1 MNYYYQALMS
11 RSTNSVLILSA
22 CYLLFAVFS
31 GCGPRASI
39 RRDYDFSQINR
50 IGVMKFDSSQVGF
63 FASYD
68 PGNAVA
74 DEFVL
79 QLLDRNVMVI
89 ERSCMEGVMSEQ
101 DLWKSGSVDPV
112 TVKKIG
118 KLLGVD
124 ALIIGTVT
132 KYIPDRKERFYMR
145 DEQGKLREEIFVV
158 NAEVG
163 ISARMVDVE
172 SGVVIWASSYSYDS
186 FYVDSAISQTVS
198 AIMDTLKD
206 ILPAM
211 KKR

>member
-1 MNYYYQALMS
+1 MKK
-11 RSTNSVLILSA
+11 RTNCILILSTL
-22 CYLLFAVFS
+22 CLLIVAFY
-31 GCGPRASI
+31 GCGPRVSI
-39 RRDYDFSQINR
+39 RRGYDFNQIKR
-50 IGVMKFDSSQVGF
+50 IGVLKFDSSQVGCF
-63 FASYD
+63 SSYD

-79 QLLDRNVMVI
+79 QLLDRDVMVI
-89 ERSCMEGVMSEQ
+89 ERSRLENIMKEQ
-101 DLWKSGSVDPV
+101 DLWKSGSIDSA

-132 KYIPDRKERFYMR
+132 KYIPDRKERFYLKG
-145 DEQGKLREEIFVV
+145 EQDKLREEIFIV

-172 SGVVIWASSYSYDS
+172 SGVVIWASSYTYDS
-186 FYVDSAISQTVS
+186 FYMDSAIMQTVS
-198 AIMDTLKD
+198 AMMGTLEGV
-206 ILPAM
+206 LPTM

>member
-1 MNYYYQALMS
+1 MKK
-11 RSTNSVLILSA
+11 RTNCILILSA
-22 CYLLFAVFS
+22 CCLLLTVFS

-39 RRDYDFSQINR
+39 RRGYDFNQIKR
-50 IGVMKFDSSQVGF
+50 IGVLKFDSSQSGCF
-63 FASYD
+63 SSYD

-79 QLLDRNVMVI
+79 QLLDRDVMVI
-89 ERSCMEGVMSEQ
+89 ERSRLESVMKEQ
-101 DLWKSGSVDPV
+101 DLWKSGSMDSA
-112 TVKKIG
+112 TIKKIG

-132 KYIPDRKERFYMR
+132 KYIPDRKERFYLR
-145 DEQGKLREEIFVV
+145 GEQDKLREEIFIV

-172 SGVVIWASSYSYDS
+172 NGVVIWASSYTYDS
-186 FYVDSAISQTVS
+186 FYMDSAIMQTVS
-198 AIMDTLKD
+198 AMMDTLEGVSP
-206 ILPAM
+206 IM